1 MELRRQQTMTNESN
15 KIEGTN
21 WEVVAPS
28 KRGFAGMTPEK
39 RREIARMGG
48 KSVPKEKRAYSVN
61 RDLAAK
67 SGAKGGKKVRPSK
80 RAFSMDPT
88 LASRAG
94 KASAKARAKP

>member
-1 MELRRQQTMTNESN
+1 MTEESN
-15 KIEGTN
+15 WKQVSVG
-21 WEVVAPS
+21 
-28 KRGFAGMTPEK
+28 KRGFASMTPEK

-67 SGAKGGKKVRPSK
+67 SGAKGGKVVRPSK
-80 RAFSMDPT
+80 RAFSMDPA

-94 KASAKARAKP
+94 KLGGAKSRKKK

>member
-1 MELRRQQTMTNESN
+1 MTSDESN

-21 WEVVAPS
+21 WVVVKPS

-39 RREIARMGG
+39 RKEIATKGG

-61 RDLAAK
+61 KDLASK
-67 SGAKGGKKVRPSK
+67 SGRKGGKAPRPEK
-80 RAFSMDPT
+80 RSFSMDPA

-94 KASAKARAKP
+94 KLGAKARAKK